1 MRLIGIRRAKSGD
14 ILGQSIFGKDG
25 CLILKEGVALTEK
38 YISRLENMGVNTLYI
53 MDPNLDDIKPQ
64 DPQFVAIKSDAVKSL
79 SKVFSR
85 LDYNDKA
92 KVNSTLAAVREMV
105 EYLIDNKE
113 INFSYLLELKTYDNY
128 TYVHSLNTCVLAL
141 FYGVQMD
148 YSRNMLI
155 DLGTGA
161 LLHDIGKMKIPIEVL
176 NKKGRLTDYEFKVIK
191 QHPIDGYNM
200 LRDVGEINEI
210 SKDVVL
216 EHHEKVDGTGYPYG
230 LKGDK
235 ISKYAKIA
243 CISDVYDAIVSDRV
257 YRKGFAAN
265 EAYEFIL
272 GGCETYF
279 DTDLVQVFK
288 DNFSLYPLG
297 ACVKLSNG
305 LEGFVVEHTK
315 GFPDRPKVR
324 ILYDENGTVMKPYEI
339 ELINHVDIGIEKII
353 L

>member
-1 MRLIGIRRAKSGD
+1 MRLIGIKRAKSGD

-53 MDPNLDDIKPQ
+53 MDANLDDIKPQ
-64 DPQFVAIKSDAVKSL
+64 DPQFVEIKRDAVKSL
-79 SKVFSR
+79 SRVFSR

-92 KVNSTLAAVREMV
+92 KVSSTLAAVREMV

-155 DLGTGA
+155 DL
-161 LLHDIGKMKIPIEVL
+161 E
-176 NKKGRLTDYEFKVIK
+176 GRLTDYEFKVIK

-200 LRDVGEINEI
+200 LRDVDEINEI

-230 LKGDK
+230 LKGDR
-235 ISKYAKIA
+235 ISKYAKIT

-279 DTDLVQVFK
+279 DMDLVQVFK
-288 DNFSLYPLG
+288 NNFSLYPLG

-305 LEGFVVEHTK
+305 LEAFVVEHTK

-324 ILYDENGTVMKPYEI
+324 VLYDENGTVVKPYEI
-339 ELINHVDIGIEKII
+339 ELINNVNIGIEKI
-353 L
+353 LL